1 MKKLF
6 VDGPIIL
13 SIISSL
19 MELLFNKNLDLSI
32 TVESTSKG
40 FGKDACLAS
49 AVSLLSFL
57 CLYYILTIGYSI
69 LWI

>member
-1 MKKLF
+1 
-6 VDGPIIL
+6 
-13 SIISSL
+13 

-40 FGKDACLAS
+40 LGKDACLAS